1 MLLYILLYFLSKLRV
16 MDDVKINLEFGEVH
30 ALVNDVSFIGLDM
43 SSESCF
49 RKPT

>member
-1 MLLYILLYFLSKLRV
+1 

-30 ALVNDVSFIGLDM
+30 ALVNEVSFLGLDM

-49 RKPT
+49 KLQN